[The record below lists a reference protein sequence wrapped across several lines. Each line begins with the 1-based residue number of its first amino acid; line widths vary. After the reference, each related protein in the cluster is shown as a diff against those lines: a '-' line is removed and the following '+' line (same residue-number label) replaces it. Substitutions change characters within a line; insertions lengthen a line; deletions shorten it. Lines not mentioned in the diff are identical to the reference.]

1 MEYVAEM
8 AREGIL
14 EQHGSHT
21 NPSGDYSEA
30 VMAFALRHH
39 TNTYE
44 LNVNRPVLQND
55 ESPLCIFAP
64 NVCGIIVHP
73 HQHHWVT
80 IKEIEG
86 TLWLLDSTQLPVKL
100 TYEAYLAYFTHVHSS
115 REASAAITAR
125 SSFKWPVFV
134 NGKHLSAPCRLLLS
148 P

>member
-14 EQHGSHT
+14 EQHGSHIS
-21 NPSGDYSEA
+21 PSGDYSEA

-64 NVCGIIVHP
+64 NVCGIIVNQ

-100 TYEAYLAYFTHVHSS
+100 TYEAYLEYLRLYGLAFPVVWIPDNTEILETQVAQGRS
-115 REASAAITAR
+115 EA
-125 SSFKWPVFV
+125 P
-134 NGKHLSAPCRLLLS
+134 
-148 P
+148 